1 MNRMPLKKARAVA
14 KTDEFDLYISG
25 SCGLLQLNQNG
36 CFLPKPGDLRQD
48 LCVKSPFWS
57 CWEAS
62 EAMQLMGPLVKLIN
76 LESTVIT
83 PGSQPKINM
92 VLCPP
97 LWKPLSICLTG
108 GQSSPEL
115 NPIRAFSH
123 QLSMQ
128 LFWERKTCF
137 LFLSTLSTLPVF
149 LFFFSGLKHLLS
161 CTIHLLASFFKQYH
175 KLLCNCFLTIIYKMS
190 DAS

>member
-1 MNRMPLKKARAVA
+1 MNRVPLKKARAVV
-14 KTDEFDLYISG
+14 KTAGFDLYISG
-25 SCGLLQLNQNG
+25 SCGLLQWNENG

-48 LCVKSPFWS
+48 LCIKSPFWS
-57 CWEAS
+57 CWEVS
-62 EAMQLMGPLVKLIN
+62 EAMQLMGPSVKLIN

-83 PGSQPKINM
+83 LGSQPKINM

-97 LWKPLSICLTG
+97 LRKPLSICLTR
-108 GQSSPEL
+108 GQSSPAL

-137 LFLSTLSTLPVF
+137 LFLSTLSRLPLIS
-149 LFFFSGLKHLLS
+149 LFF
-161 CTIHLLASFFKQYH
+161 
-175 KLLCNCFLTIIYKMS
+175 
-190 DAS
+190 